1 MFWGDSPPPAPP
13 PPTLSPGLDPA
24 LTLISF
30 VVVLIFAVIGRFNN

>member
-13 PPTLSPGLDPA
+13 PPTLSQGLDPA